1 MLNVPVLIAGGGPA
15 GMSMALLL
23 DRFGIDSLLVE
34 RRPTTTAHPK
44 SRGCHARTMEQF
56 RVWGI
61 EERVRRA
68 GLPQESDVACW
79 CESLSGPLV
88 AYTQPAPTT
97 NTPAPRSIVPQDA
110 VEEALDD
117 KLASCRRA
125 RVERSTELVDFEQDA
140 EGVTV
145 RLHRVADDH
154 TYSVRAQYVIG
165 CDGASSRVR
174 DHLGVVMDGP
184 EQMALMANHYYRA
197 DVGHLPHVRS
207 AIGFFVR
214 PRDRA
219 KEDTIVLAT
228 GPTGDRWLS
237 VQKLADGEEPMSEA
251 RLVEA
256 VREQW
261 GMPDLDVERINVMN
275 WKMSAQVAQQFR
287 VGRVFLVGDA
297 AHRFPTAG
305 GNGLN
310 SGVQDAHNLA
320 WKLAA
325 VLASNS
331 GDALLDT
338 YEAERRPV
346 AQSNTAFAVG
356 NQHRIN
362 KMEQAFD
369 RRDEDPET
377 WRQLLREQDNQLHSD
392 GQSMGYIYTDG
403 AIVDDGSVV
412 PAHDAQRY
420 WPTDRPGARF
430 PHFWIDAE
438 ETESTIDW
446 FDTSFVLVCGPDA
459 DEWQRIGEALAAT
472 VTTALQVKRLP
483 HLLGPVS
490 IERNGA
496 VLVRPDGHVAWRA
509 KTTGEADELRC
520 ALATVLAGGTRSSES
535 SPISALTSRS

>member
-1 MLNVPVLIAGGGPA
+1 MIDVLIVGGGPA
-15 GMSMALLL
+15 GMSLALLL
-23 DRFGIDSLLVE
+23 DRFGVDSLLAE
-34 RRPTTTAHPK
+34 RRATTTTHPK

-79 CESLSGPLV
+79 CESLNGPLV

-117 KLASCRRA
+117 ALSRCAKAEVR
-125 RVERSTELVDFEQDA
+125 RSTELVDFQQDPD
-140 EGVTV
+140 GVTA
-145 RLHRVADDH
+145 RLRRVAGGH
-154 TYSVRAQYVIG
+154 EYEVRARYLVG

-174 DHLGVVMDGP
+174 SRLGVVMDGP

-197 DVGHLPHVRS
+197 DVSHFPHVRS

-214 PRDRA
+214 PRDRS

-228 GPTGDRWLS
+228 GPVGDRWLT
-237 VQKLADGEEPMSEA
+237 VQKLRDGEQPMSEA
-251 RLVEA
+251 RLIEA

-261 GMPDLDVERINVMN
+261 GLPDLPVERINVMN

-287 VGRVFLVGDA
+287 VGRVFLAGDA

-310 SGVQDAHNLA
+310 SGVQDVHNLA

-325 VLASNS
+325 ALTGA
-331 GDALLDT
+331 GADAPLDT

-346 AQSNTAFAVG
+346 AQSNTAFSVG
-356 NQHRIN
+356 NQHRIDR
-362 KMEQAFD
+362 MDEAFVH
-369 RRDEDPET
+369 RDEDPET
-377 WRQLLREQDNQLHSD
+377 WRELMRDQDKQLHSD
-392 GQSMGYIYTDG
+392 GQSMGFVYTDG
-403 AIVDDGSVV
+403 AIVDDGSPV
-412 PAHDAQRY
+412 PPYDAQRY

-430 PHFWIDAE
+430 PHFWIDAGQA
-438 ETESTIDW
+438 ESSIDW
-446 FDTSFVLVCGPDA
+446 FDTAFVLVCGPDA
-459 DEWQRIGEALAAT
+459 DDWQRAGELLASRSP
-472 VTTALQVKRLP
+472 VSLQVKRLP
-483 HLLGPVS
+483 HLLGPLT
-490 IERNGA
+490 IERDGA
-496 VLVRPDGHVAWRA
+496 VLVRPDGHVAWRSRGSGTA
-509 KTTGEADELRC
+509 EELSHAVDR
-520 ALATVLAGGTRSSES
+520 VLAGGTRAELV
-535 SPISALTSRS
+535 SATDMRN

>member
-1 MLNVPVLIAGGGPA
+1 MIDILIVGGGPA
-15 GMSMALLL
+15 GMSLSLLL
-23 DRFGIDSLLVE
+23 DRFGVNSLLAE
-34 RRPTTTAHPK
+34 RRATTTTHPK

-79 CESLSGPLV
+79 CESLNGPLV

-97 NTPAPRSIVPQDA
+97 NTPTPRSIVPQDA

-117 KLASCRRA
+117 ALSRCANAEVR
-125 RVERSTELVDFEQDA
+125 RSTELVDFQQDSD
-140 EGVTV
+140 GVTA
-145 RLHRVADDH
+145 RLRRVTDGK
-154 TYSVRAQYVIG
+154 TYQVRARYLVG

-174 DHLGVVMDGP
+174 SELGVLMDGP

-197 DVGHLPHVRS
+197 DVSHFPHVRS

-214 PRDRA
+214 PRDRS

-228 GPTGDRWLS
+228 GPVGDRWLT
-237 VQKLADGEEPMSEA
+237 VQKLRDGEEPMPEA
-251 RLVEA
+251 RLIEA

-261 GMPDLDVERINVMN
+261 GLPDLQVERINVMN
-275 WKMSAQVAQQFR
+275 WKMSAQVARQFR
-287 VGRVFLVGDA
+287 VGNVFLAGDA

-325 VLASNS
+325 VLTGA
-331 GDALLDT
+331 GDGGLLDT

-346 AQSNTAFAVG
+346 AQSNTAFSVG
-356 NQHRIN
+356 NQHRIDR
-362 KMEQAFD
+362 MDDAFVQ
-369 RRDEDPET
+369 RDEDPET
-377 WRQLLREQDNQLHSD
+377 WRELMRDQDKQLHSD
-392 GQSMGYIYTDG
+392 GQSMGFIYTDG
-403 AIVDDGSVV
+403 AVVDDGSPV
-412 PAHDAQRY
+412 PPHDAQRY

-430 PHFWIDAE
+430 PHFWIDAAQ
-438 ETESTIDW
+438 TESSIDW
-446 FDTSFVLVCGPDA
+446 FDTAFVLVCGPDA
-459 DEWQRIGEALAAT
+459 DGWRQAGEMLAAESS
-472 VTTALQVKRLP
+472 VALQVKRLP
-483 HLLGPVS
+483 HLLGPLT
-490 IERNGA
+490 IERDGA

-509 KTTGEADELRC
+509 KGPGTADDLLY
-520 ALATVLAGGTRSSES
+520 AFDHVLAGGTRAVAE
-535 SPISALTSRS
+535 PVSATDMRS